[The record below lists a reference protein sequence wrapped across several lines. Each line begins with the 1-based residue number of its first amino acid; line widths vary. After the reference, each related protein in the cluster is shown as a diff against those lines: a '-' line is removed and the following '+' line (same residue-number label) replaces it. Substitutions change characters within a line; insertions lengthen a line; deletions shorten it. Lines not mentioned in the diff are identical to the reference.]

1 MSAREPD
8 SRRGDACSAP
18 KRTGAAVRQ
27 RRSRSRRT
35 RGMIMLRVEVH
46 EHSIAEALIVA
57 GRLTDAEA
65 LCRGRVERELAKVI
79 QEWASRWNESY

>member
-1 MSAREPD
+1 
-8 SRRGDACSAP
+8 
-18 KRTGAAVRQ
+18 
-27 RRSRSRRT
+27 
-35 RGMIMLRVEVH
+35 MIMLRVEVH